1 MRRTQRGRRW
11 SALAVT
17 ALVAGATTSAIVGP
31 AVAASPSPIQAPALA
46 GAQPISSQDRVYT
59 ADQTS
64 NTVTVIDPANR
75 RVLGTLALGEQR
87 LGNVLG
93 PQYLRDV
100 DVHGLGFSRDGRYL
114 DVVSVTTN
122 SVTVIR
128 TQDNAVISRT
138 TVGRAAH
145 EGFFSPDGKT
155 VWVADRAL
163 SQLDIVDALHGGVV
177 GHVATGH
184 GPSKVLFSPDGR
196 LAYVNHL
203 RSASIDVISVASR
216 KVVRRIGGLADVFS
230 SDMALSPDG
239 KQLWAAH
246 KKVGKVSVVDLV
258 HGTVSA
264 LTTGA
269 DTNHPAFVTG
279 VHTSDVWLTVGGENV
294 TKVYRTRPGTG
305 IRLVNTIKSTG
316 VEPHGIWPSP
326 DNSTVYVVNEK
337 SDSVDIMSTR
347 TGTVTD
353 TLRVGQEG
361 QALVYVAGAV
371 RSGSGTQH
379 LGRQGL
385 DQRVENADAAVEQS
399 AGSAHITVREVK
411 GTDMFQLSGQG
422 LLPAAVYTAYGRRN
436 STLVPILSFRT
447 DSKGGIP
454 QALAFLRFFGVYDI
468 QDVTVRPGTDG
479 TGGPSV
485 ELTSAEP
492 GDAVAAGVGVPGA
505 GSPAEGAGFAINVK
519 ATTHDGVG
527 VAVSEGLNIRHTELL
542 GGPNPDFPGLVVTVD
557 NDLTK
562 PDGGIIKA
570 GTNLTPLFNVAG
582 TDDTP
587 GAGVTIWAGWHVLE
601 SLAPGTKTLTVTATV
616 TDVAGRRARTTQTY
630 DVTSAATSGQ
640 ALTPSPSDT
649 STVTMGGAGPEL
661 DFVGPERSTS
671 VAVGSPPPTLTPKT
685 GTLFFIQLDA
695 LDVAHHGIA
704 VNENANGAGQIV
716 DGTQIKA
723 AGPNRN
729 VPGLF
734 FTFDVPLRQPNGN
747 VVPAGQN
754 LAPLF
759 NVAGS
764 AVAPNGAV
772 RTTLDWVVGGSLV
785 LPPGQTSLTMTATV
799 TDRAGGTSTITRRV
813 GISPVTSGQD
823 LTPQPGA

>member
-1 MRRTQRGRRW
+1 MT
-11 SALAVT
+11 AV
-17 ALVAGATTSAIVGP
+17 VAGVTTSAIDAGP
-31 AVAASPSPIQAPALA
+31 AVAATSSPIQAPALA
-46 GAQPISSQDRVYT
+46 GAQPISSQDWIYT

-87 LGNVLG
+87 LGGVLG

-145 EGFFSPDGKT
+145 EGFFAPNGKT

-163 SQLDIVDALHGGVV
+163 SRLDIVDALHGGVV
-177 GHVATGH
+177 GQVATAP

-203 RSASIDVISVASR
+203 RSANIDVISVASR
-216 KVVRRIGGLADVFS
+216 KVIRRIERLADVFS

-246 KKVGKVSVVDLV
+246 KRVGKVSVVNLV
-258 HGTVSA
+258 HGTVSVLA
-264 LTTGA
+264 TGA

-294 TKVYRTRPGTG
+294 TKVYRTRPGAG

-316 VEPHGIWPSP
+316 FEPHGIWPSP

-353 TLRVGQEG
+353 TLHVGQEG

-385 DQRVENADAAVEQS
+385 DQRVENANVSVEQS
-399 AGSAHITVREVK
+399 AGSAQITVREVK

-422 LLPAAVYTAYGRRN
+422 LRPDAVYTAYGRRTG
-436 STLVPILSFRT
+436 TLVPILSFRT

-485 ELTSAEP
+485 KLTSAEP
-492 GDAVAAGVGVPGA
+492 GDAVAAGVGTPGA

-519 ATTHDGVG
+519 AITHDGVG
-527 VAVSEGLNIRHTELL
+527 VAVNEGLNIRHTDLL
-542 GGPNPDFPGLVVTVD
+542 AGPNPDYPGLVVTVN

-570 GTNLTPLFNVAG
+570 GTNLAPLFNVAG

-616 TDVAGRRARTTQTY
+616 TDVAGRRARTSQTY
-630 DVTSAATSGQ
+630 DVTSAATNGQ

-649 STVTMGGAGPEL
+649 STVAMGGAGPEL
-661 DFVGPERSTS
+661 DFVGPDRLTS
-671 VAVGSPPPTLTPKT
+671 VARGSMPATLKT

-716 DGTQIKA
+716 DPTQIKA
-723 AGPNRN
+723 AGPGPNRN
-729 VPGLF
+729 VPGLV
-734 FTFDVPLRQPNGN
+734 FTFDAPLQQPNGN
-747 VVPAGQN
+747 VVPAGRN

-772 RTTLDWVVGGSLV
+772 RTTLDWVVGGSLL
-785 LPPGQTSLTMTATV
+785 LPPGQNSLTMTATV

-823 LTPQPGA
+823 LTPQPGS